1 MECICCKREQD
12 LRFGFCFDCA
22 EAESI
27 IVDGVD
33 MYDNEIPKVEG
44 LSTPMS
50 KVHYILNLY
59 GIIPKSE

>member
-1 MECICCKREQD
+1 MECICCKRKKK

-33 MYDNEIPKVEG
+33 MFDNEIPKVEG
-44 LSTPMS
+44 LNTHMS

-59 GIIPKSE
+59 GIISKSE